1 MLKKPASG
9 VLASLKGSTYRQ
21 EYDSPFRSL
30 RPSLR
35 RGASRRAGAGRVTM
49 AGFLSILAEK
59 HRRVT
64 P

>member
-35 RGASRRAGAGRVTM
+35 RARLGAPGPG
-49 AGFLSILAEK
+49 G
-59 HRRVT
+59 
-64 P
+64 